1 MQRNKTFSIITII
14 CFCSVIFIPIGLVLM
29 WYSTQ
34 WSKKRK
40 FILSGIMT
48 IVYVAIVCF
57 LMLFEPN
64 QSGSG
69 SGLPF
74 GNGNQNVESQYES
87 EHHKSSKKAKQS
99 GANPSGNEQ
108 KDNFP
113 KEKEK
118 LPKKVQKGESKALG
132 KSFYTIMF
140 FLFMLFIIIWQNL
153 KAKKKTGNYENPY
166 VDTKKYKLPLDANF
180 KIPTVHFTKIELE
193 ENEKIIFATE
203 TTQKNQEGDFVVT
216 DKRIIAKHG
225 VFGRHT
231 FENKLNKIET
241 IQVEQGFISRMLGI
255 GSVIIVGTGGT
266 REEIANIKDPFTF
279 RNKFLEVSE

>member
-48 IVYVAIVCF
+48 IAYIAIVCF

-74 GNGNQNVESQYES
+74 GKGNQNVESQYES
-87 EHHKSSKKAKQS
+87 EPDKSSKKAKQS
-99 GANPSGNEQ
+99 GTNPSGNEQ

-216 DKRIIAKHG
+216 DKRIIVLGKS
-225 VFGRHT
+225 
-231 FENKLNKIET
+231 ENYEIPLQELATVSSVTNSVMQITSGTQKYYIFVPENQMKFAVATVHWILEKKL
-241 IQVEQGFISRMLGI
+241 
-255 GSVIIVGTGGT
+255 
-266 REEIANIKDPFTF
+266 
-279 RNKFLEVSE
+279 

>member
-87 EHHKSSKKAKQS
+87 EHHKSSKKATQS
-99 GANPSGNEQ
+99 GANPSAKENEDIFQ
-108 KDNFP
+108 KENS
-113 KEKEK
+113 K

-153 KAKKKTGNYENPY
+153 KATP
-166 VDTKKYKLPLDANF
+166 
-180 KIPTVHFTKIELE
+180 I
-193 ENEKIIFATE
+193 
-203 TTQKNQEGDFVVT
+203 
-216 DKRIIAKHG
+216 
-225 VFGRHT
+225 
-231 FENKLNKIET
+231 
-241 IQVEQGFISRMLGI
+241 
-255 GSVIIVGTGGT
+255 
-266 REEIANIKDPFTF
+266 
-279 RNKFLEVSE
+279 

>member
-48 IVYVAIVCF
+48 IVYIAIVCF

-74 GNGNQNVESQYES
+74 GKGNQNVESQYES
-87 EHHKSSKKAKQS
+87 EHHKNSKKAKQS
-99 GANPSGNEQ
+99 GANPSGNE
-108 KDNFP
+108 KEDNFP

-216 DKRIIAKHG
+216 DKRIIVLGKS
-225 VFGRHT
+225 
-231 FENKLNKIET
+231 ENYEIPLQELTTVSSVTNSVMQITSGTQKYYIFVPENQIKFAVATVHWILEKKL
-241 IQVEQGFISRMLGI
+241 
-255 GSVIIVGTGGT
+255 
-266 REEIANIKDPFTF
+266 
-279 RNKFLEVSE
+279 

>member
-48 IVYVAIVCF
+48 IVYVAIICF

-74 GNGNQNVESQYES
+74 GKGNQNVESQYES
-87 EHHKSSKKAKQS
+87 EPDKSSKKAKQS
-99 GANPSGNEQ
+99 GTNPSGNEQ

-153 KAKKKTGNYENPY
+153 KSKKKTDSYENPY

-216 DKRIIAKHG
+216 DKRIIVLGKS
-225 VFGRHT
+225 
-231 FENKLNKIET
+231 ENYEILLQELSAVSSITNSVM
-241 IQVEQGFISRMLGI
+241 QISSDERKYYIYVPENQMKYAI
-255 GSVIIVGTGGT
+255 SIVRWAYAQIIP
-266 REEIANIKDPFTF
+266 K
-279 RNKFLEVSE
+279 

>member
-48 IVYVAIVCF
+48 IVYIAIVCF

-74 GNGNQNVESQYES
+74 GKGNQNVESQYES

-99 GANPSGNEQ
+99 GANPSGNE
-108 KDNFP
+108 KEDNFP

-216 DKRIIAKHG
+216 DKRIIVLGKS
-225 VFGRHT
+225 
-231 FENKLNKIET
+231 ENYEIPLQELATVSSVTNSVMQITSGTQKYYIFVPENQMKFAVATVHWILEKKL
-241 IQVEQGFISRMLGI
+241 
-255 GSVIIVGTGGT
+255 
-266 REEIANIKDPFTF
+266 
-279 RNKFLEVSE
+279 

>member
-34 WSKKRK
+34 WSKKHK

-48 IVYVAIVCF
+48 IVYIAIVCF

-74 GNGNQNVESQYES
+74 GKGNQNVESQYES
-87 EHHKSSKKAKQS
+87 EPGKSSKKAKQS
-99 GANPSGNEQ
+99 GINPSGNEQ

-216 DKRIIAKHG
+216 DKRIIVLGKS
-225 VFGRHT
+225 
-231 FENKLNKIET
+231 ENYEIPLQELATVSSVTNSVMQITSGTQKYYIFVPENQMKFAVATVHWILEKKL
-241 IQVEQGFISRMLGI
+241 
-255 GSVIIVGTGGT
+255 
-266 REEIANIKDPFTF
+266 
-279 RNKFLEVSE
+279 

>member
-48 IVYVAIVCF
+48 IVYIAIVCF

-74 GNGNQNVESQYES
+74 GKGNQNVESQYES
-87 EHHKSSKKAKQS
+87 EPDKSSKKAKQS
-99 GANPSGNEQ
+99 GTNPSSKENEDIYQ
-108 KDNFP
+108 KENS
-113 KEKEK
+113 K
-118 LPKKVQKGESKALG
+118 LPKKVQKVESKALG

-216 DKRIIAKHG
+216 DKRIIVLGKS
-225 VFGRHT
+225 
-231 FENKLNKIET
+231 ENYEIPLQELATVSSVTNSVMQITSGTQKYYIFVPENQMKFAVATVHWILEKKL
-241 IQVEQGFISRMLGI
+241 
-255 GSVIIVGTGGT
+255 
-266 REEIANIKDPFTF
+266 
-279 RNKFLEVSE
+279 

>member
-48 IVYVAIVCF
+48 IVYIAIVCF

-74 GNGNQNVESQYES
+74 GKGNQNVESQYES
-87 EHHKSSKKAKQS
+87 EPDKSSKKAKQS
-99 GANPSGNEQ
+99 GTNPSGNEQ

-118 LPKKVQKGESKALG
+118 LPKKVQRGESKALG

-180 KIPTVHFTKIELE
+180 KVPTVHFTKIELE

-216 DKRIIAKHG
+216 DKRIIVLGKS
-225 VFGRHT
+225 
-231 FENKLNKIET
+231 ENYEIPLQELATVSSVTNSVMQITSGTQKYYIFVPENQIKFAVATVHWILEKKL
-241 IQVEQGFISRMLGI
+241 
-255 GSVIIVGTGGT
+255 
-266 REEIANIKDPFTF
+266 
-279 RNKFLEVSE
+279 

>member
-48 IVYVAIVCF
+48 IVYIAIVCF

-74 GNGNQNVESQYES
+74 GKGNQNVESQYES
-87 EHHKSSKKAKQS
+87 KPDKSSKKAKQS
-99 GANPSGNEQ
+99 GTNPSGNEQ

-216 DKRIIAKHG
+216 DKRIIVLGKS
-225 VFGRHT
+225 
-231 FENKLNKIET
+231 ENYEIPLQELATVSSVTNSVMQITSGTQKYYIFVPENQMKFAVATVHWILEKKL
-241 IQVEQGFISRMLGI
+241 
-255 GSVIIVGTGGT
+255 
-266 REEIANIKDPFTF
+266 
-279 RNKFLEVSE
+279 

>member
-48 IVYVAIVCF
+48 IVYIAIVCF

-74 GNGNQNVESQYES
+74 GKGNQNVESQYES

-99 GANPSGNEQ
+99 GTNPSGNE
-108 KDNFP
+108 KEDNFP

-118 LPKKVQKGESKALG
+118 LPKKMQRGESKALG

-140 FLFMLFIIIWQNL
+140 FLFMLLIIIWQNL

-180 KIPTVHFTKIELE
+180 KVPTVHFTKIELE

-216 DKRIIAKHG
+216 DKRIIVLGKS
-225 VFGRHT
+225 
-231 FENKLNKIET
+231 ENYEIPLQELATVSSVTNSVMQITSGTQKYYIFVPENQIKFAVATVHWILEKKL
-241 IQVEQGFISRMLGI
+241 
-255 GSVIIVGTGGT
+255 
-266 REEIANIKDPFTF
+266 
-279 RNKFLEVSE
+279 

>member
-48 IVYVAIVCF
+48 IVYIAIVCF

-99 GANPSGNEQ
+99 GANPSGNE
-108 KDNFP
+108 KEDNFP

-166 VDTKKYKLPLDANF
+166 VDTKKYKLPLNANF

-216 DKRIIAKHG
+216 DKRIIVLGKS
-225 VFGRHT
+225 
-231 FENKLNKIET
+231 ENYEIPLQELATVSSVTNSVMQITSGTQKYYIFVPENQMKFAVATVHWILEKKL
-241 IQVEQGFISRMLGI
+241 
-255 GSVIIVGTGGT
+255 
-266 REEIANIKDPFTF
+266 
-279 RNKFLEVSE
+279 

>member
-74 GNGNQNVESQYES
+74 GKGNQNVESQYES
-87 EHHKSSKKAKQS
+87 EPDKSSKKAKQS
-99 GANPSGNEQ
+99 GINPSGNE
-108 KDNFP
+108 KEDNFP

-153 KAKKKTGNYENPY
+153 KAKKKSDSYENPY
-166 VDTKKYKLPLDANF
+166 VDTKKYKLPLDNNF
-180 KIPTVHFTKIELE
+180 KIPTVHFTKIELD

-216 DKRIIAKHG
+216 DKRIIVLGKS
-225 VFGRHT
+225 
-231 FENKLNKIET
+231 ENYEILLQELSAVSSITNSVM
-241 IQVEQGFISRMLGI
+241 QISSDERKYYIYVPENQMKYAI
-255 GSVIIVGTGGT
+255 AIVRWAYAQIIP
-266 REEIANIKDPFTF
+266 K
-279 RNKFLEVSE
+279 

>member
-74 GNGNQNVESQYES
+74 GKGNQNVESKYES
-87 EHHKSSKKAKQS
+87 EPDKSSKKAKQS
-99 GANPSGNEQ
+99 GTNPSGNEQ

-216 DKRIIAKHG
+216 DKRIIVLGKS
-225 VFGRHT
+225 
-231 FENKLNKIET
+231 ENYEIPLQELATVSSVTNSVMQITSGTQKYYIFVPENQMKFAVATVHWILEKKI
-241 IQVEQGFISRMLGI
+241 
-255 GSVIIVGTGGT
+255 
-266 REEIANIKDPFTF
+266 
-279 RNKFLEVSE
+279 

>member
-74 GNGNQNVESQYES
+74 GKGNQNVESQYES
-87 EHHKSSKKAKQS
+87 EKQKSSKKAKQS
-99 GANPSGNEQ
+99 RANPSAKENEDIFQ
-108 KDNFP
+108 KENS
-113 KEKEK
+113 K

-153 KAKKKTGNYENPY
+153 KAKKKTENYENPY
-166 VDTKKYKLPLDANF
+166 VDTKKYKLPLDNNF
-180 KIPTVHFTKIELE
+180 KIPTVHFTKIELD

-216 DKRIIAKHG
+216 DKRIIVLGKS
-225 VFGRHT
+225 
-231 FENKLNKIET
+231 ENYEILLQELSAVSSITNSVM
-241 IQVEQGFISRMLGI
+241 QISSDERKYYIYIPENQMKYAI
-255 GSVIIVGTGGT
+255 AIVRWAYAQIIP
-266 REEIANIKDPFTF
+266 K
-279 RNKFLEVSE
+279 

>member
-74 GNGNQNVESQYES
+74 GKGNQNVESQYES
-87 EHHKSSKKAKQS
+87 EHNKSSKKAKQS
-99 GANPSGNEQ
+99 GTNPSGNEQ

-216 DKRIIAKHG
+216 DKRIIVLGKS
-225 VFGRHT
+225 
-231 FENKLNKIET
+231 ENYEIPLQELATVSSVTN
-241 IQVEQGFISRMLGI
+241 
-255 GSVIIVGTGGT
+255 SVIQITSGTQKYYIFVP
-266 REEIANIKDPFTF
+266 ENQM
-279 RNKFLEVSE
+279 KFAVATVHWILEKKL

>member
-99 GANPSGNEQ
+99 GANPSSKENEDIYQ
-108 KDNFP
+108 KENS
-113 KEKEK
+113 K

-216 DKRIIAKHG
+216 DKRIIVLGKS
-225 VFGRHT
+225 
-231 FENKLNKIET
+231 ENYEIPLQELATVSSVTNSVMQITSGTQKYYIFVPENQMKFAVATVHWILEKKL
-241 IQVEQGFISRMLGI
+241 
-255 GSVIIVGTGGT
+255 
-266 REEIANIKDPFTF
+266 
-279 RNKFLEVSE
+279 

>member
-48 IVYVAIVCF
+48 IVYIAIVCF

-74 GNGNQNVESQYES
+74 GKGNQNVESQYES
-87 EHHKSSKKAKQS
+87 EPDKSSKKAKQS
-99 GANPSGNEQ
+99 GTNPSGNEQ

-180 KIPTVHFTKIELE
+180 KVPTVHFTKIELE

-216 DKRIIAKHG
+216 DKRIIVLGKS
-225 VFGRHT
+225 
-231 FENKLNKIET
+231 ENYEILLQELSAVSSITNSVM
-241 IQVEQGFISRMLGI
+241 QISSDERKYYIYVPENQMKYAI
-255 GSVIIVGTGGT
+255 AIVRWAYAQIIP
-266 REEIANIKDPFTF
+266 K
-279 RNKFLEVSE
+279 

>member
-48 IVYVAIVCF
+48 IVYIAIVCF

-74 GNGNQNVESQYES
+74 GKGNQNVESQYES

-99 GANPSGNEQ
+99 GTNPSGNEQ

-140 FLFMLFIIIWQNL
+140 FLFNLFIIIWQNL

-216 DKRIIAKHG
+216 DKRIIVLGKS
-225 VFGRHT
+225 
-231 FENKLNKIET
+231 ENYEIPLQELATVSSVTNSVMQITSGTQKYYIFVPENQMKFAVATVHWILEKKL
-241 IQVEQGFISRMLGI
+241 
-255 GSVIIVGTGGT
+255 
-266 REEIANIKDPFTF
+266 
-279 RNKFLEVSE
+279 

>member
-48 IVYVAIVCF
+48 IIYVAIVCF

-74 GNGNQNVESQYES
+74 GKGNQNVESQYES
-87 EHHKSSKKAKQS
+87 EPDKSSKKAKQS
-99 GANPSGNEQ
+99 GTNPSGNEQ

-216 DKRIIAKHG
+216 DKRIIVLGKS
-225 VFGRHT
+225 
-231 FENKLNKIET
+231 ENYEIPLQELATVSSVTNSVMQITSGTQKYYIFVPENQMKFAVATVHWILEKKI
-241 IQVEQGFISRMLGI
+241 
-255 GSVIIVGTGGT
+255 
-266 REEIANIKDPFTF
+266 
-279 RNKFLEVSE
+279 

>member
-87 EHHKSSKKAKQS
+87 EHHKSSKKATQS
-99 GANPSGNEQ
+99 GANPSAKENEDIFQ
-108 KDNFP
+108 KENS
-113 KEKEK
+113 K

-216 DKRIIAKHG
+216 DKRIIVLGKS
-225 VFGRHT
+225 
-231 FENKLNKIET
+231 ENYEIPLQELATVSSVTNSVMQITSGTQKYYIFVPENQIKFAVATVHWILEKKL
-241 IQVEQGFISRMLGI
+241 
-255 GSVIIVGTGGT
+255 
-266 REEIANIKDPFTF
+266 
-279 RNKFLEVSE
+279 

>member
-48 IVYVAIVCF
+48 IVYIAIVCF

-99 GANPSGNEQ
+99 GTNPSGNEQ

-216 DKRIIAKHG
+216 DKRIIVLGKS
-225 VFGRHT
+225 
-231 FENKLNKIET
+231 ENYEIPLQELATVSSVTNSVMQITSGTQKYYIFVPENQMKFAVATVHWILEKKL
-241 IQVEQGFISRMLGI
+241 
-255 GSVIIVGTGGT
+255 
-266 REEIANIKDPFTF
+266 
-279 RNKFLEVSE
+279 

>member
-99 GANPSGNEQ
+99 GANPSAKENEDISQ
-108 KDNFP
+108 KENS
-113 KEKEK
+113 K

-216 DKRIIAKHG
+216 DKRIIVLGKS
-225 VFGRHT
+225 
-231 FENKLNKIET
+231 ENYEIPLQELATVSSVTNSVMQITSGTQKYYIFVPENQMKFAVATVHWILEKKL
-241 IQVEQGFISRMLGI
+241 
-255 GSVIIVGTGGT
+255 
-266 REEIANIKDPFTF
+266 
-279 RNKFLEVSE
+279 

>member
-48 IVYVAIVCF
+48 IVYIAIVCF

-74 GNGNQNVESQYES
+74 GKGNQNVESQYES
-87 EHHKSSKKAKQS
+87 EPDKSSKKAKQS
-99 GANPSGNEQ
+99 GTNPSGNE
-108 KDNFP
+108 KEDNFP

-216 DKRIIAKHG
+216 DKRIIVLGKS
-225 VFGRHT
+225 
-231 FENKLNKIET
+231 ENYEIPLQELATVSSVTNSVMQITSGTQKYYIFVPENQMKFAVATVHWILEKKL
-241 IQVEQGFISRMLGI
+241 
-255 GSVIIVGTGGT
+255 
-266 REEIANIKDPFTF
+266 
-279 RNKFLEVSE
+279 

>member
-48 IVYVAIVCF
+48 IVYVAIICF

-87 EHHKSSKKAKQS
+87 EKQKSSKKAKQS
-99 GANPSGNEQ
+99 GANPSAKENEDIFQ
-108 KDNFP
+108 KENS
-113 KEKEK
+113 K

-153 KAKKKTGNYENPY
+153 KAKKKTDSYENPY

-216 DKRIIAKHG
+216 DKRIIVLGKS
-225 VFGRHT
+225 
-231 FENKLNKIET
+231 ENYEIPLQELATVSSVTNSVMQITSGTQKYYIFVPENQMKFAVATVHWILEKKL
-241 IQVEQGFISRMLGI
+241 
-255 GSVIIVGTGGT
+255 
-266 REEIANIKDPFTF
+266 
-279 RNKFLEVSE
+279 

>member
-48 IVYVAIVCF
+48 IVYIAIVCF

-87 EHHKSSKKAKQS
+87 EKQKSSKKAKQS
-99 GANPSGNEQ
+99 GANPSAKENEDIFQ
-108 KDNFP
+108 KENS
-113 KEKEK
+113 K

-153 KAKKKTGNYENPY
+153 KAKKKSDSYENPY

-180 KIPTVHFTKIELE
+180 KMPTVHFTKIELE

-216 DKRIIAKHG
+216 DKRIIVLGKS
-225 VFGRHT
+225 
-231 FENKLNKIET
+231 ENYEIPLQELSAVSSITNSVM
-241 IQVEQGFISRMLGI
+241 QISSDERKYYIYVPENQMKYAI
-255 GSVIIVGTGGT
+255 AIVRWAYAQIIP
-266 REEIANIKDPFTF
+266 K
-279 RNKFLEVSE
+279 

>member
-48 IVYVAIVCF
+48 IVYIAIVCF

-74 GNGNQNVESQYES
+74 GKGNQNVESQYES

-99 GANPSGNEQ
+99 GANPSAKENEDIFQ
-108 KDNFP
+108 KENS
-113 KEKEK
+113 K

-153 KAKKKTGNYENPY
+153 KAKKKTDSYENPY

-180 KIPTVHFTKIELE
+180 KVPTVHFTKIELE

-216 DKRIIAKHG
+216 DKRIIVLGKS
-225 VFGRHT
+225 
-231 FENKLNKIET
+231 ENYEIPLQELASVSSVTNSVMQITSGTQKYYIFVPENQMKFAVATVHWILEKKL
-241 IQVEQGFISRMLGI
+241 
-255 GSVIIVGTGGT
+255 
-266 REEIANIKDPFTF
+266 
-279 RNKFLEVSE
+279 

>member
-48 IVYVAIVCF
+48 IVYVATVCF

-74 GNGNQNVESQYES
+74 GKGNQNVESQYES

-99 GANPSGNEQ
+99 GANPSGNE
-108 KDNFP
+108 KEDNFP

-216 DKRIIAKHG
+216 DKRIIVLGKS
-225 VFGRHT
+225 
-231 FENKLNKIET
+231 ENYEIPLQELATVSSVTNSVMQITSGTQKYYIFVPENQMKFAVATVHWILEKKL
-241 IQVEQGFISRMLGI
+241 
-255 GSVIIVGTGGT
+255 
-266 REEIANIKDPFTF
+266 
-279 RNKFLEVSE
+279 

>member
-99 GANPSGNEQ
+99 GANPSAKENEDIFQ
-108 KDNFP
+108 KENS
-113 KEKEK
+113 K
-118 LPKKVQKGESKALG
+118 LQKKVQKGESKALG

-180 KIPTVHFTKIELE
+180 KVPTVHFTKIELE

-216 DKRIIAKHG
+216 DKRIIVLGKS
-225 VFGRHT
+225 
-231 FENKLNKIET
+231 ENYEIPLQELATVSSVTNSVMQITSGTQKYYIFVPENQIKFAVATVHWILEKKL
-241 IQVEQGFISRMLGI
+241 
-255 GSVIIVGTGGT
+255 
-266 REEIANIKDPFTF
+266 
-279 RNKFLEVSE
+279 

>member
-48 IVYVAIVCF
+48 IVYIAIVCF

-74 GNGNQNVESQYES
+74 GKENQNVESQYES
-87 EHHKSSKKAKQS
+87 EHHKSSKKATQS
-99 GANPSGNEQ
+99 GANPSAKENEDIFQ
-108 KDNFP
+108 KENS
-113 KEKEK
+113 K

-153 KAKKKTGNYENPY
+153 KAKKKTDSYENPY
-166 VDTKKYKLPLDANF
+166 VDTKKYKLPLDNNF
-180 KIPTVHFTKIELE
+180 KIPTVHFTKIELD

-216 DKRIIAKHG
+216 DKRIIVLGKS
-225 VFGRHT
+225 
-231 FENKLNKIET
+231 ENYEIPLQELTTVSSVTNSVMQITSGTQKYYIFVPENQIKFAVATVHWILEKKL
-241 IQVEQGFISRMLGI
+241 
-255 GSVIIVGTGGT
+255 
-266 REEIANIKDPFTF
+266 
-279 RNKFLEVSE
+279 

>member
-48 IVYVAIVCF
+48 IVYIAIVCF

-74 GNGNQNVESQYES
+74 GKGNQNVESQYES
-87 EHHKSSKKAKQS
+87 EPDKSSKKAKQS
-99 GANPSGNEQ
+99 GTNPSGNEQ

-216 DKRIIAKHG
+216 DKRIIVLGKS
-225 VFGRHT
+225 
-231 FENKLNKIET
+231 ENYEIPLQELDTISSVTNSVMQITSGTQKYYIFVPENQMKFAVATVHWILEKKL
-241 IQVEQGFISRMLGI
+241 
-255 GSVIIVGTGGT
+255 
-266 REEIANIKDPFTF
+266 
-279 RNKFLEVSE
+279 

>member
-48 IVYVAIVCF
+48 IVYIAIVCF

-74 GNGNQNVESQYES
+74 GKGNQNVESQYES
-87 EHHKSSKKAKQS
+87 EPDKSSKKAKQS
-99 GANPSGNEQ
+99 GTNPSGNEQ

-153 KAKKKTGNYENPY
+153 KAKKKTDSYENPY
-166 VDTKKYKLPLDANF
+166 VDTKKYKLPLDNNF

-216 DKRIIAKHG
+216 DKRIIVLGKS
-225 VFGRHT
+225 
-231 FENKLNKIET
+231 ENYEILLQELSAVSSITNSVM
-241 IQVEQGFISRMLGI
+241 QISSDERKYYIYVPENQMKYAI
-255 GSVIIVGTGGT
+255 AIVRWAYAQIIP
-266 REEIANIKDPFTF
+266 K
-279 RNKFLEVSE
+279 

>member
-48 IVYVAIVCF
+48 IVYVAIICF

-74 GNGNQNVESQYES
+74 GKGNQNVESQYES
-87 EHHKSSKKAKQS
+87 EPDKSSKKAKQS
-99 GANPSGNEQ
+99 GTNPSGNE
-108 KDNFP
+108 KEDNFP

-216 DKRIIAKHG
+216 DKRIIVLGKS
-225 VFGRHT
+225 
-231 FENKLNKIET
+231 ENYEIPLQELATVSSVTNSVMQITSGTQKYYIFVPENQMKFAVATVHWILEKKL
-241 IQVEQGFISRMLGI
+241 
-255 GSVIIVGTGGT
+255 
-266 REEIANIKDPFTF
+266 
-279 RNKFLEVSE
+279 

>member
-48 IVYVAIVCF
+48 IVYIAIVCF

-99 GANPSGNEQ
+99 GANPSAKENEDIFQ
-108 KDNFP
+108 KENS
-113 KEKEK
+113 K

-216 DKRIIAKHG
+216 DKRIIVLGKS
-225 VFGRHT
+225 
-231 FENKLNKIET
+231 ENYEIPLQELATVSSVTNSVMQITSGTQKYYIFVPENQIKFAVATVHWILEKKL
-241 IQVEQGFISRMLGI
+241 
-255 GSVIIVGTGGT
+255 
-266 REEIANIKDPFTF
+266 
-279 RNKFLEVSE
+279 

>member
-48 IVYVAIVCF
+48 IVYIAIVCF

-74 GNGNQNVESQYES
+74 GKGNQNVESQYES
-87 EHHKSSKKAKQS
+87 EPDKSSKKAKQS
-99 GANPSGNEQ
+99 GTNPSGNKKE
-108 KDNFP
+108 DNFP

-216 DKRIIAKHG
+216 DKRIIVRGKS
-225 VFGRHT
+225 
-231 FENKLNKIET
+231 ENYEILLQELSAVSSITNSVM
-241 IQVEQGFISRMLGI
+241 QISSDERKYYIYVPENQMKYAI
-255 GSVIIVGTGGT
+255 AIVRWAYAQIIP
-266 REEIANIKDPFTF
+266 K
-279 RNKFLEVSE
+279 

>member
-48 IVYVAIVCF
+48 IVYIAIVCF

-74 GNGNQNVESQYES
+74 GKGNQNVESQYES

-99 GANPSGNEQ
+99 GTNPSGNE
-108 KDNFP
+108 KEDNFP

-118 LPKKVQKGESKALG
+118 LPKKMQRGESKALG

-180 KIPTVHFTKIELE
+180 KVPTVHFTKIELE

-216 DKRIIAKHG
+216 DKRIIVLGKS
-225 VFGRHT
+225 
-231 FENKLNKIET
+231 ENYEIPLQELATVSSVTNSVMQITSGTQKYYIFVPENQIKFAVATVHWILEKKL
-241 IQVEQGFISRMLGI
+241 
-255 GSVIIVGTGGT
+255 
-266 REEIANIKDPFTF
+266 
-279 RNKFLEVSE
+279 

>member
-48 IVYVAIVCF
+48 IVYVAIICF

-99 GANPSGNEQ
+99 GANPSAKENEDIFQ
-108 KDNFP
+108 KENS
-113 KEKEK
+113 K

-153 KAKKKTGNYENPY
+153 KAKKKTDSYENPY
-166 VDTKKYKLPLDANF
+166 VDTKKYKLPLDNNF

-216 DKRIIAKHG
+216 DKRIIVLGKS
-225 VFGRHT
+225 
-231 FENKLNKIET
+231 ENYEIPLQELATVSSVTNSVMQITSGTQKYYIFVPENQMKFAVATVHWILEKKL
-241 IQVEQGFISRMLGI
+241 
-255 GSVIIVGTGGT
+255 
-266 REEIANIKDPFTF
+266 
-279 RNKFLEVSE
+279 

>member
-99 GANPSGNEQ
+99 GANPSRNE
-108 KDNFP
+108 KEDNFP

-216 DKRIIAKHG
+216 DKRIIVLGKS
-225 VFGRHT
+225 
-231 FENKLNKIET
+231 ENYEIPLQELATVSSVTNSVMQITSGTQKYYIFVPENQMKFAVATVHWILEKKL
-241 IQVEQGFISRMLGI
+241 
-255 GSVIIVGTGGT
+255 
-266 REEIANIKDPFTF
+266 
-279 RNKFLEVSE
+279 

>member
-74 GNGNQNVESQYES
+74 GKENQNVESQYES

-99 GANPSGNEQ
+99 GANPSSKENEDIFQ
-108 KDNFP
+108 KENS
-113 KEKEK
+113 K

-216 DKRIIAKHG
+216 DKRIIVLGKS
-225 VFGRHT
+225 
-231 FENKLNKIET
+231 ENYEIPLQELTTVSSVTNSVMQITSGTQKYYIFVPENQIKFAVATVHWILEKKL
-241 IQVEQGFISRMLGI
+241 
-255 GSVIIVGTGGT
+255 
-266 REEIANIKDPFTF
+266 
-279 RNKFLEVSE
+279 